1 MITEDKILTDYLTVA
16 IVGASPNPERPSYR
30 VLKYLS
36 DHGYKAIPVNPNA
49 AEVTG
54 LPCHP
59 DLTAI
64 PVQVEVVDIFRA
76 SADVGPIVDEAI
88 KVGAKA
94 VWMQEGVINQEA
106 AAKARKAGLLV
117 VMDKCMR
124 KEHIRLCNASLAQ
137 AMEKEAGGE
146 QK

>member
-1 MITEDKILTDYLTVA
+1 MTTEDKILTEYRTVA
-16 IVGASPNPERPSYR
+16 IVGASPNPERPSHR

-36 DHGYKAIPVNPNA
+36 EHGYKAIPVNPNA
-49 AEVTG
+49 AEVIG
-54 LPCHP
+54 IPCHP

-64 PVQVEVVDIFRA
+64 PVQVEIVDIFRA
-76 SADVGPIVDEAI
+76 ASDVGPIVDEAI

-94 VWMQEGVINQEA
+94 VWMQEGVINEEE
-106 AAKARKAGLLV
+106 AAKARQAGLLV

-124 KEHIRLCNASLAQ
+124 KEHIRLCNVSLAQ
-137 AMEKEAGGE
+137 SMEEEKGGE

>member
-1 MITEDKILTDYLTVA
+1 MIIEDRILTEYRTVA
-16 IVGASPNPERPSYR
+16 VVGASPNPERPSHR

-36 DHGYKAIPVNPNA
+36 QHGYKTIPVNPNV
-49 AEVTG
+49 AEVMG
-54 LPCHP
+54 IPCQP

-64 PVQVEVVDIFRA
+64 PVQVEVVDVFRS
-76 SADVGPIVDEAI
+76 SADVVPIVDEAI

-94 VWMQEGVINQEA
+94 IWMQEGIVNEEA
-106 AAKARKAGLLV
+106 ADKARKAGLLV

-137 AMEKEAGGE
+137 VMEKETGGE